1 MALNLWDYERELRK
15 TAKVYEVTAFYAGL
29 CTVALLAAT
38 AALIGYNRGAVYV
51 AFVAAWAG
59 LFTVACAI
67 VDFCL
72 SVKADSVKE
81 RRRQEFRDR
90 T

>member
-1 MALNLWDYERELRK
+1 MNLWRYEQELRK
-15 TAKVYEVTAFYAGL
+15 TARVYKVTAFYAGL
-29 CTVALLAAT
+29 CTVALLAVT
-38 AALIGYNRGAVYV
+38 VTLIGHNRGAVYA

-81 RRRQEFRDR
+81 RRRREFSDR

>member
-1 MALNLWDYERELRK
+1 MNLWRYEQELRK
-15 TAKVYEVTAFYAGL
+15 TARVYEVTAFWSAL
-29 CTVALLAAT
+29 CTIALIAAT
-38 AALIGYNRGAVYV
+38 VATIGHNRGAVYA

-59 LFTVACAI
+59 VFTVACAI

-72 SVKADSVKE
+72 SVKADAVRE
-81 RRRQEFRDR
+81 RRRREFSDR